1 MKRITYL
8 LIPFLLWTVGA
19 TQAQTTEQSTPN
31 VDTLTVQPTP
41 DTAHKLTL
49 HECMEIAVRNSSK
62 MKLQTSE
69 IDDARL
75 MRRQAIL
82 NTFTPHFEGGTSG
95 NFNFGRT
102 VDPETNTYKSITSFS
117 NGYYVGGS
125 LTLFDGFS
133 AVNNMKITKT
143 ALKMGL
149 QREEQLREEICLA
162 TMEAFYNVVFSEELV
177 EVLTSF
183 VETAKQ
189 NLHLANRQKELGQ
202 KGYADVVQFE
212 AELADREYE
221 LVNAQ
226 NQQADALLTLKDMM
240 LWAVDEP
247 LEVDTSLLAPSLQM
261 RISYGEMAEKAR
273 LTMPSVLM
281 AEGKMDNAL
290 RELRTAKWSLLPS
303 LSMSGGWSTSFYT
316 LEGITTD
323 NFKTQFKSNRGE
335 YVQFNLSIPI
345 FSGLFKRA
353 KVSKAKHAFARA
365 EIEYRQTLHDVD
377 QEVARAIQ
385 EHEGA
390 RVALTQAE
398 RRSSVQEEAYRLNKS
413 KLERGLISPLEFQTA
428 SNLYLKSR
436 AERMDAELKYR
447 LKQSV
452 VRYYQGES
460 YLEQN

>member
-1 MKRITYL
+1 MKQITYL
-8 LIPFLLWTVGA
+8 LISLLLWIVSVTN
-19 TQAQTTEQSTPN
+19 AQTTEQQTHKDAPVTFQST
-31 VDTLTVQPTP
+31 L

-62 MKLQTSE
+62 MKLQASE

-82 NTFTPHFEGGTSG
+82 ETFTPQFSGGTSG

-102 VDPETNTYKSITSFS
+102 VDPETNTYKSITSFN

-125 LTLFDGFS
+125 LTLFNGFS
-133 AVNNMKITKT
+133 AVNNLKITKT

-226 NQQADALLTLKDMM
+226 NQRADALLTLKDMM
-240 LWAVDEP
+240 LWDVDEP
-247 LEVDTSLLAPSLQM
+247 LEVDTSLHAPSLQT

-281 AEGKMDNAL
+281 AEGKFVNAMRDL
-290 RELRTAKWSLLPS
+290 KTAKWSLLPT
-303 LSMSGGWSTSFYT
+303 LTMSGGWSTSFYT
-316 LEGITTD
+316 LDGVKTES
-323 NFKTQFKSNRGE
+323 FKTQFKSNRGE

-345 FSGLFKRA
+345 FASLIKRA
-353 KVSKAKHAFARA
+353 KVSKARHALNRA
-365 EIEYRQTLHDVD
+365 EIEYKQTLHDVD

-398 RRSSVQEEAYRLNKS
+398 RRISVQEEAYRLNKS

>member
-1 MKRITYL
+1 MIQISFL
-8 LIPFLLWTVGA
+8 LIAFLLCPLDA
-19 TQAQTTEQSTPN
+19 TKAQSS
-31 VDTLTVQPTP
+31 VQPAAAHHTISAEPIP
-41 DTAHKLTL
+41 DTEHKLTL
-49 HECMEIAVRNSSK
+49 HECMEIAVENSSK
-62 MKLQTSE
+62 MKLQATE

-75 MRRQAIL
+75 MRRQAIPS
-82 NTFTPHFEGGTSG
+82 TFTPQIAGGTSG

-102 VDPETNTYKSITSFS
+102 VDPETNTYKSITSFN

-143 ALKMGL
+143 ALQMGF
-149 QREEQLREEICLA
+149 QREEQLREEISLA
-162 TMEAFYNVVFSEELV
+162 TMEAFFNVVFAEELV
-177 EVLTSF
+177 KVLTSF

-221 LVNAQ
+221 LVNAR
-226 NQQADALLTLKDMM
+226 NQRDNALLILKDMM

-247 LEVDTSLLAPSLQM
+247 LKIDTDLRAPS
-261 RISYGEMAEKAR
+261 RHPAPSYGELAEHAR
-273 LTMPSVLM
+273 LTMPAARM
-281 AEGKMDNAL
+281 AEGKMDNAF

-303 LSMSGGWSTSFYT
+303 LSMSGGWSTSYYT
-316 LEGITTD
+316 LEGVHTD
-323 NFKTQFKSNRGE
+323 NFRTQFKANRGE

-345 FSGLFKRA
+345 FGGLIKRA
-353 KVSKAKHAFARA
+353 KVAKARHAYNRA
-365 EIEYRQTLHDVD
+365 EIEYKQTLHDVD

-385 EHEGA
+385 EHDGA

-398 RRSSVQEEAYRLNKS
+398 RRSAVQEEAYRLNKS

-428 SNLYLKSR
+428 SNQYLKSR

-460 YLEQN
+460 YLDQN